1 MAMVAEKYGN
11 VAISNEAQ
19 LSKFFKVAKEYFQIN
34 VESES
39 DQLNIIKESIRFFSL
54 ELPNELKEI
63 FISYNDAPL
72 FWIYESSLMNQIEEF
87 MKFNFKGLAFSELHR
102 QIKENYSRWATAKLK
117 SEKEY
122 YSTTTI
128 NFIERDI
135 NKHNFF
141 KMILKGLILTYQ
153 PTFYNSEKALETF
166 SNTIDLIRTLRL
178 NENTK
183 SELTYL
189 LKLYIGFVH
198 LKENKFDQA
207 NIIFKEA
214 LELKPQ
220 GCSAKIYS
228 SLCEINLGN
237 EDIAMYYLKE
247 VINYD
252 VKRLSIALKF
262 NNLGMF
268 NYFFKNAFIYNIF
281 REKEFA
287 KSCDAI
293 NILLKE
299 YRVHDNSIFQN
310 CKDNLD
316 KIKARKM
323 DEYYDDEVKKS
334 IDFAEKLLSIYST
347 SNSTLLHAAYSEF
360 QNKLKQIVE
369 KIIANVKEKYF
380 KEVKE
385 KLSTYDLVINDNLS
399 AEKHLI
405 EELENFKKKS
415 QETLKEN
422 LQKINETY
430 DQEAKEIELRIN
442 ELPEIDKY
450 NPRATIANNL
460 TYNVVIAFIVFFI
473 GGLAGYSNNSIGSAS
488 EMNSLFVTILL
499 SGSKWGAISFLIGL
513 VISLL
518 MAVGVA
524 IEKYDVQSKLQ
535 RKLNL
540 LKIEKERMLSEARE
554 SNAHREKIMIENI
567 NSSIEVHR
575 QRVQEVK
582 EQKAAAEKEL
592 TETANKKIE
601 EETKELV
608 KIIS

>member
-1 MAMVAEKYGN
+1 MAIVAEKYGN
-11 VAISNEAQ
+11 QPISNEAR
-19 LSKFFKVAKEYFQIN
+19 LTKFFKLAKEYFQIN
-34 VESES
+34 VEIEA
-39 DQLNIIKESIRFFSL
+39 DQLNIIKESVRFFSL

-63 FISYNDAPL
+63 FISSNDAFL
-72 FWIYESSLMNQIEEF
+72 FWIYESSLLNQIEEF

-102 QIKENYSRWATAKLK
+102 QIKENYSRWATSKLK

-141 KMILKGLILTYQ
+141 KLILKGLILTYQ
-153 PTFYNSEKALETF
+153 PTFYNHEKALETF
-166 SNTIDLIRTLRL
+166 NNTIDLIRTIRL
-178 NENTK
+178 NEYTK
-183 SELTYL
+183 SELNYL
-189 LKLYIGFVH
+189 LKLYIGFLH
-198 LKENKFDQA
+198 LKENEFDQA
-207 NIIFKEA
+207 NIAFKEA
-214 LELKPQ
+214 LEIKPQ

-228 SLCEINLGN
+228 SLCELNLGN
-237 EDIAMYYLKE
+237 EDLAMYYLKE

-287 KSCDAI
+287 KANEAI

-299 YRVHDNSIFQN
+299 YKIHEVSIFQS
-310 CKDNLD
+310 CRDNLD

-323 DEYYDDEVKKS
+323 DEYYDDEIKNAIEFS
-334 IDFAEKLLSIYST
+334 EKLLSIYSN
-347 SNSTLLHAAYSEF
+347 SNSALLHAAYLEF
-360 QNKLKQIVE
+360 RNKIKQIIE
-369 KIIANVKEKYF
+369 KIISNVKEKYL
-380 KEVKE
+380 KEVRE
-385 KLSTYDLVINDNLS
+385 KLIAYDLVINDNLS

-405 EELENFKKKS
+405 QELENFKKKS

-422 LQKINETY
+422 LQRINDTY

-442 ELPEIDKY
+442 ELPELDKY
-450 NPRATIANNL
+450 NPRVTLANNL
-460 TYNVVIAFIVFFI
+460 TYNVIIAFIVFFI
-473 GGLAGYSNNSIGSAS
+473 GGLAGYSNKSIESAN
-488 EMNSLFVTILL
+488 EINSLFSSILL
-499 SGSKWGAISFLIGL
+499 SGSKWGAISFLVGL

-518 MAVGVA
+518 MAAGVA

-535 RKLNL
+535 KKLNL
-540 LKIEKERMLSEARE
+540 LKIEKEKLLAQTRE

-567 NSSIEVHR
+567 NSSIEIHR
-575 QRVQEVK
+575 QRVQEVR
-582 EQKAAAEKEL
+582 EQKASAEKEL
-592 TETANKKIE
+592 TEEANKKIE
-601 EETKELV
+601 EETKDLAAIM
-608 KIIS
+608 K